1 MSYEE
6 VIFYFIA
13 ALIVLGAMG
22 VVLARNVVHS
32 ALFLILALLA
42 VAAVFILLSAEFLAI
57 VQVLIYGGAV
67 TILILFVMMLTRV
80 RDTPSAAGGLDG
92 PQRPFAALAAGA
104 FLAISVLAAVATD
117 WKALGA
123 TEEISVI
130 PLTSDFVDSRSDLTE
145 PLDASDTGMD
155 IDDGTRFEAGETI
168 RIDAEEMQVVA
179 VVGNTLT
186 VARGVEDTTPATH
199 VVGTDVSI
207 QRQGLGDALFRNW
220 AAPFEVA
227 SLVLLVAL
235 IGAII
240 LARVEEGE

>member
-6 VIFYFIA
+6 VIFYFVA
-13 ALIVLGAMG
+13 AVTVLGALG

-57 VQVLIYGGAV
+57 VQILIYGGAV

-80 RDTPSAAGGLDG
+80 RDMPQALDG

-104 FLAISVLAAVATD
+104 FLALSVLAALSSD
-117 WKALGA
+117 W
-123 TEEISVI
+123 
-130 PLTSDFVDSRSDLTE
+130 P
-145 PLDASDTGMD
+145 
-155 IDDGTRFEAGETI
+155 GETDKI
-168 RIDAEEMQVVA
+168 
-179 VVGNTLT
+179 TL
-186 VARGVEDTTPATH
+186 VPFRD
-199 VVGTDVSI
+199 
-207 QRQGLGDALFRNW
+207 LGDALFRSW
-220 AAPFEVA
+220 AVPFEVA

-240 LARVEEGE
+240 LARSEEGE